1 MNCNE
6 CLLIIEEYVEDSLDP
21 QTFRQAT
28 QHVAACGDCRTIYE
42 ELKNEQA
49 VYSRYL
55 LKIKEKPESWDAVRA
70 EIRKG
75 NISGAAADAGAVG
88 AGFYERFS
96 AVFFRQLLFGA
107 MAILILV
114 IGIGFGLWYR
124 THIQR
129 DEFRP
134 DLASSSNRESD
145 LSANEKK
152 DARTFPDNSITKNLK
167 VKPAEDKPQILKENK
182 GRTGKNK
189 LTAYSVRP
197 DNEKKRA
204 KSVTTVPA
212 NKINESS
219 VSFDSS
225 EVALNRHI
233 EKCEM
238 VLRSFRNAVLE
249 TDESGFD
256 ISYERRLSKELLNN
270 TVRFRREAQSQ
281 DNLPIEKLLVG
292 LEAILSDITKLPEKA
307 NFSDAKLIKGR
318 IRESGII
325 AKLQVQSSAVRTSD

>member
-21 QTFRQAT
+21 ETFKPAA
-28 QHVAACGDCRTIYE
+28 QHVAACGACRAVYE

-75 NISGAAADAGAVG
+75 NISGASVNVRVVG

-96 AVFFRQLLFGA
+96 AIFFRQPLFGA
-107 MAILILV
+107 MAVLILV

-129 DEFRP
+129 EEFRP
-134 DLASSSNRESD
+134 DVASMSNRESD
-145 LSANEKK
+145 LSLNEKK
-152 DARTFPDNSITKNLK
+152 DDRPFPDNSITKNAK
-167 VKPAEDKPQILKENK
+167 AKSAKDESQILKENK

-189 LTAYSVRP
+189 LTTYGVRP
-197 DNEKKRA
+197 GNKKKRGEA
-204 KSVTTVPA
+204 VTTVAA

-225 EVALNRHI
+225 EIAFNRHI

-238 VLRSFRNAVLE
+238 VLRSFRNAILE
-249 TDESGFD
+249 TDESSLD
-256 ISYERRLSKELLNN
+256 ISYEKRLSKKLLDNS
-270 TVRFRREAQSQ
+270 VRFRREAQSQ
-281 DNLPIEKLLVG
+281 DNLPVEKLLVG
-292 LEAILSDITKLPEKA
+292 LEAILGDISKLSEKT
-307 NFSDAKLIKGR
+307 NFSNAKMIKGR
-318 IRESGII
+318 IQESGII
-325 AKLQVQSSAVRTSD
+325 AKLQIQSSAVRTLD

>member
-21 QTFRQAT
+21 QTFKQAAR
-28 QHVAACGDCRTIYE
+28 HVAACGACRTVYE
-42 ELKNEQA
+42 ELKSEQA

-75 NISGAAADAGAVG
+75 NSAAAANAGAVG

-96 AVFFRQLLFGA
+96 AVFFRQPLFGA
-107 MAILILV
+107 MAVLILV
-114 IGIGFGLWYR
+114 IGIGFGLWYSTIVR
-124 THIQR
+124 KN
-129 DEFRP
+129 ESLP

-145 LSANEKK
+145 LSLNEKK
-152 DARTFPDNSITKNLK
+152 DDRTFSDNSITKNMK
-167 VKPAEDKPQILKENK
+167 GKSTKDGSQILKENK
-182 GRTGKNK
+182 GRNDKNK
-189 LTAYSVRP
+189 LTAYAVRP
-197 DNEKKRA
+197 GNEKKQA
-204 KSVTTVPA
+204 KSVATVPT

-219 VSFDSS
+219 VSFDFS
-225 EVALNRHI
+225 EVAFNRHI

-270 TVRFRREAQSQ
+270 TARFRREAQSQ
-281 DNLPIEKLLVG
+281 GNLPVEKLLVG
-292 LEAILSDITKLPEKA
+292 LEAILGDITKLPEKA
-307 NFSDAKLIKGR
+307 NFSDAKLIKGQ

>member
-6 CLLIIEEYVEDSLDP
+6 CLLIIEEYIEDSLDP
-21 QTFRQAT
+21 QASQQVAA
-28 QHVAACGDCRTIYE
+28 HVAACGACREIYE
-42 ELKNEQA
+42 ELKNEQEI
-49 VYSRYL
+49 YSRYL
-55 LKIKEKPESWDAVRA
+55 LKIKEKPKSWDAVRA
-70 EIRKG
+70 AIRKG
-75 NISGAAADAGAVG
+75 NSVAAANVG
-88 AGFYERFS
+88 TRSARFYERFS
-96 AVFFRQLLFGA
+96 AVFFRQPLFGT
-107 MAILILV
+107 MAVLFLV
-114 IGIGFGLWYR
+114 IGIGFGWWYR
-124 THIQR
+124 THIQK

-145 LSANEKK
+145 LSLNEKK
-152 DARTFPDNSITKNLK
+152 DDRTFPDNSIVGEVK
-167 VKPAEDKPQILKENK
+167 VKSAKNESQLLKETK
-182 GRTGKNK
+182 GGVGKNK
-189 LTAYSVRP
+189 LTAYAVRP
-197 DNEKKRA
+197 SNEKKRA
-204 KSVTTVPA
+204 KSVTAVVA

-225 EVALNRHI
+225 EVAFNRHI

-281 DNLPIEKLLVG
+281 GNLPVEKLLVG
-292 LEAILSDITKLPEKA
+292 LEAILGDITKLPEKA

-325 AKLQVQSSAVRTSD
+325 AKLQVQSSAVRASD